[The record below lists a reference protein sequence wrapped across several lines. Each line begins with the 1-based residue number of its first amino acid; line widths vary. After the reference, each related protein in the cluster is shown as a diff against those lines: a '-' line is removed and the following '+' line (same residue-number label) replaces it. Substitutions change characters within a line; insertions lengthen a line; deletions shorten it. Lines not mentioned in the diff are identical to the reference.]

1 MKNKL
6 VLGLTIVSALWL
18 GSCAN
23 DDTAD
28 IIINSTITNTTN
40 NTDNGEG
47 GTPPTTGETI
57 MLAGSYDT
65 NLVLDINN
73 EYIING
79 PMIMESG
86 TTLTIPA
93 GMTVKAEP
101 TGSDVYLAIA
111 QGARILADG
120 SQNSPIIFTSNSA
133 NPRAGDWGGLILLGR
148 APVNSV
154 AGTATSTSEIAGL
167 PYGGTAADDDS
178 GILRY
183 VRVQY
188 SGGSADGQSE
198 NNGFSFYGVGNGTVV
213 DYVQMFEGKDDGF
226 EFFGGT
232 VNASHVS
239 ILNAQDDSLDWTEG
253 FSGTITDVYIEHNGV
268 SWDKAIEADGYNTD
282 IGNNSNPLS
291 FSAPNIT
298 NLTIIGKGSD
308 NLVQDGTAV
317 DLGAYEA
324 VRLRAG
330 TAGIFTNV
338 LIDGFGE
345 AFDLDGDDTD
355 NPTGQQVLDG
365 TLQLVDI
372 TFTDVTTKFKND
384 TGATFTDADFISGDG
399 NGTGTNYSSWSTG
412 WTLSN

>member
-1 MKNKL
+1 MKNRF
-6 VLGLTIVSALWL
+6 VLGFALASVLWMA
-18 GSCAN
+18 SCEK

-28 IIINSTITNTTN
+28 IVINSTINNTTN
-40 NTDNGEG
+40 NTTG
-47 GTPPTTGETI
+47 GSEETPTTGETV
-57 MLAGSYDT
+57 MLAGSYDSD
-65 NLVLDINN
+65 LVLDIANT
-73 EYIING
+73 YIING

-120 SQNSPIIFTSNSA
+120 SQNAPIILTSNSD
-133 NPRAGDWGGLILLGR
+133 NPKAGDWGGLILLGK

-178 GILRY
+178 GVLRY

-213 DYVQMFEGKDDGF
+213 DYVQMFEGKDDGL

-232 VNASHVS
+232 VNVSHVS

-253 FSGTITDVYIEHNGV
+253 YSGTITDIYIEHNGV

-282 IGNNSNPLS
+282 IGNNSNPLY
-291 FSAPNIT
+291 FSAPNVT

-308 NLVQDGTAV
+308 NQVQDGTAV
-317 DLGAYEA
+317 SLGSYEA

-365 TLQLVDI
+365 ALQLVDI
-372 TFTDVTTKFKND
+372 TFNDVTTKYKND
-384 TGATFTDADFISGDG
+384 TGATFTDADFISGEG
-399 NGTGTNYSSWSTG
+399 NGTGTNYSSWGTG